1 MKKAKS
7 ILLKLFFPPKWV
19 IFLVSLIGFG
29 GLIWVFASKNQ
40 HGIAVYTIYG
50 ISAYALSV
58 VSVSAP
64 KIYKS
69 IRNFSKNNR
78 AVVKLKGT
86 EFGGKYFS
94 DISFRGSVSIYQG
107 MAVNF
112 LYVVFRFVAGAIY
125 ASTWFISMAVY
136 YFVLGIL
143 RVYLISCYNRKN
155 ADRRRCYRNT
165 AWLLFVL
172 NIPMGGMILLMIK
185 TNSGYTYPGY
195 IIYVSAMYTFYIG
208 IISVVNLVKF
218 RRLGDPVLS
227 AAKVLNLVSAMMSIL
242 GLQTAMISAFS
253 KDGEGFRKLMNTI
266 TGTAVYGA
274 VIVIAVYMIIH
285 SRKLKTE
292 R

>member
-58 VSVSAP
+58 VSVSEP

-112 LYVVFRFVAGAIY
+112 LYVVFRFVAGVTY
-125 ASTWFISMAVY
+125 DSVWFISMAVY
-136 YFVLGIL
+136 YLVLGIL

-155 ADRRRCYRNT
+155 ADRLRCYRNT

-172 NIPMGGMILLMIK
+172 NIPIDRK
-185 TNSGYTYPGY
+185 
-195 IIYVSAMYTFYIG
+195 
-208 IISVVNLVKF
+208 SVV
-218 RRLGDPVLS
+218 
-227 AAKVLNLVSAMMSIL
+227 
-242 GLQTAMISAFS
+242 
-253 KDGEGFRKLMNTI
+253 
-266 TGTAVYGA
+266 
-274 VIVIAVYMIIH
+274 
-285 SRKLKTE
+285 
-292 R
+292 

>member
-107 MAVNF
+107 MAV
-112 LYVVFRFVAGAIY
+112 
-125 ASTWFISMAVY
+125 Y
-136 YFVLGIL
+136 YLVLGIL

-155 ADRRRCYRNT
+155 ADRLRCYRNT

-185 TNSGYTYPGY
+185 TNSGYSYPGY

-242 GLQTAMISAFS
+242 GLQTTMISAFS
-253 KDGEGFRKLMNTI
+253 KDGEGFRTKLL
-266 TGTAVYGA
+266 
-274 VIVIAVYMIIH
+274 
-285 SRKLKTE
+285 RD
-292 R
+292 